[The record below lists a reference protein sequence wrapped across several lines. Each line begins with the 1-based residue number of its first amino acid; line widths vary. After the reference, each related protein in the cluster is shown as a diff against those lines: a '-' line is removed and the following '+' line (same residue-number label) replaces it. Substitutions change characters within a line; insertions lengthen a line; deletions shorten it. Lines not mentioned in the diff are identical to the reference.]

1 MFDHTDP
8 AQDVQP
14 AESHAGGVRPVAVV
28 TDKRLFIALPAAV
41 VLVRVF
47 SLAALV

>member
-1 MFDHTDP
+1 MFDQTDP

-28 TDKRLFIALPAAV
+28 TDKRLFIAVPAAV
-41 VLVRVF
+41 LLLRVF
-47 SLAALV
+47 LLAALV

>member
-1 MFDHTDP
+1 MFDHTNP

-14 AESHAGGVRPVAVV
+14 AESHAGPVAVV
-28 TDKRLFIALPAAV
+28 TDKRLFIALPAAI